1 MLQIPLYHT
10 YYNQLKLLVTQNFID
25 NIFSNIISHDVIS
38 GNISGTIS
46 DHLPEFLFTPNV
58 LPNNSCQKS
67 NIYEWDWS
75 RFIQIDFLRDYFD
88 KDWSDV
94 LQLDEQDINLPLE
107 SFLNNMN
114 SILDEHAPLKRINK
128 YKLKFKSEP
137 LITPFIQKGFIK
149 KVHKCKRS
157 TNKKLFTGNI
167 KITEICYL
175 HYSKKQNKLLQSVF

>member
-1 MLQIPLYHT
+1 
-10 YYNQLKLLVTQNFID
+10 
-25 NIFSNIISHDVIS
+25 
-38 GNISGTIS
+38 
-46 DHLPEFLFTPNV
+46 
-58 LPNNSCQKS
+58 
-67 NIYEWDWS
+67 
-75 RFIQIDFLRDYFD
+75 
-88 KDWSDV
+88 
-94 LQLDEQDINLPLE
+94 
-107 SFLNNMN
+107 MN

-175 HYSKKQNKLLQSVF
+175 HYSKSKTNYYNQYFKANMNNIKNTCPSFPGKE